1 MHVGSCGRGAQAVVL
16 PRAPDVV
23 GGLSEVLVLRVAE
36 GPAAGHDFSDDLGLV
51 ELLEVRVVPGGD
63 GGVVGLPVH
72 GVGVRGLVEG
82 DVRVAGVGV
91 GNFQHSFTKILYLL
105 IYITDLLTFHIISHL
120 FCKANKTLNGR
131 FFL

>member
-1 MHVGSCGRGAQAVVL
+1 MARDLRVVEELDLQMHVGSCGRGAQAVVL
-16 PRAPDVV
+16 PRAADVV

-91 GNFQHSFTKILYLL
+91 GDAEHYSTFVHKILY
-105 IYITDLLTFHIISHL
+105 
-120 FCKANKTLNGR
+120 
-131 FFL
+131 